1 MEKRDADKS
10 ANVYSDEIDLIELFS
25 SVWRT
30 RYIAI
35 AAVLL
40 VSVLYFSYTLFHS
53 ILRADPVTYSSV
65 IKLTFTG
72 IKQGQYP
79 NGSTFSYQDLIAPNI
94 VATMHEKHK
103 LQEMAISLDKFRSML
118 LVEPYSPQYPLIV
131 AKYEKLLSQ
140 KGLSIE
146 KIEATQARMRAEL
159 DQAMYGSAII
169 SMRAPAGTFS
179 QNQAK
184 AILSDIPEYWAEAA
198 IVDKGILQ
206 LDIRLASAKS
216 LDAELF
222 NQVDYM
228 LLGDILNDKV
238 EQIKSNIETLSAI
251 DGAATITDPVSGL
264 RLADLTEALSDLRKY
279 VIDEL
284 MSPIRSLG
292 LTRSKES
299 ATYYYEDKKKSY
311 NRDLALFENQ
321 SRLVRNAISVYQ
333 SATAKTSGNLDSR
346 QVPKVAGA
354 GSTAQMTADAIDKI
368 SAMAGQVKAEEYK
381 QALNERWLKLNMQ
394 AAETRARIREADD
407 LIAALKGK
415 GQTGIE
421 AGLKEEYLARAKSM
435 LPIILERLAGYF
447 DITQRIYTQLN
458 AETIGATGQIY
469 QPVSSELM
477 VTKALD
483 IKNILL
489 IWASLMLVSLFIV
502 IPATMLNN
510 AMRARAQAE
519 NLTGAM
525 LRRLTKPKATKKQA
539 AA

>member
-1 MEKRDADKS
+1 MENYGTDKS
-10 ANVYSDEIDLIELFS
+10 SNVYSDEIDLIELFS

-292 LTRSKES
+292 LTRNKELS
-299 ATYYYEDKKKSY
+299 IYYYQDKKKSF
-311 NRDLALFENQ
+311 NRDLALYENQ
-321 SRLVRNAISVYQ
+321 SELVREAISVYQ
-333 SATAKTSGNLDSR
+333 SSPTQLPGDLATN
-346 QVPKVAGA
+346 QVTNGA
-354 GSTAQMTADAIDKI
+354 SSAAQMSADAIDKI

-381 QALNERWLKLNMQ
+381 QVLNERWLELNMQ
-394 AAETRARIREADD
+394 AAETRAQIREADD
-407 LIAALKGK
+407 LIAALE
-415 GQTGIE
+415 GQGQSGLE
-421 AGLKEEYLARAKSM
+421 ATLKEEYLARAESM
-435 LPIILERLAGYF
+435 LPTIVERLRGYF
-447 DITQRIYTQLN
+447 DMTQRIYRQLN
-458 AETIGATGQIY
+458 EETLGATGQIY
-469 QPVSSELM
+469 QPVSSELL
-477 VTKALD
+477 VSSQHFTTRT
-483 IKNILL
+483 LL
-489 IWASLMLVSLFIV
+489 IWAGLLLLTLFVV
-502 IPATMLNN
+502 IPTTMIWN
-510 AMRARAQAE
+510 AMQARSQAQSLAD
-519 NLTGAM
+519 AM
-525 LRRLTKPKATKKQA
+525 LRRSVKTPVTEKQPPN
-539 AA
+539 